1 MSKMQ
6 AYELNFDS
14 TDFESFNDRKGRV
27 ATLPWKTTDEFF
39 VIKTQQEMK
48 EGKGRPS
55 APPGWNTR
63 AVKDKN
69 NPQRCGY
76 HCFRS
81 RH

>member
-1 MSKMQ
+1 MQ

-48 EGKGRPS
+48 EGKPKYQE
-55 APPGWNTR
+55 N
-63 AVKDKN
+63 DIFQKN
-69 NPQRCGY
+69 VINNQQ
-76 HCFRS
+76 
-81 RH
+81 